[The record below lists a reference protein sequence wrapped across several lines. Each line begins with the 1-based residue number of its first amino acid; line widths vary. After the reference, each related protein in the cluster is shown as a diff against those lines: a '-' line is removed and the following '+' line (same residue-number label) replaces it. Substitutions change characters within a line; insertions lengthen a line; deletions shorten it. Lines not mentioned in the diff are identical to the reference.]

1 MRSDKLLQRWQQ
13 WTRGLLTAA
22 CLACLSV
29 GSTAA
34 AHATLVIGNLS
45 VAPDPPVPGAPLE
58 VTLRLEDTLLV
69 PVEKA
74 HVRVEL
80 RAVDP
85 EAGPDAVPASAI
97 GSDASEFLASDPD
110 VSSGRFTEAAVKGV
124 YVGQVVAPA
133 AGDYTLSVRDT
144 TFLNEEAIA
153 NIELAVGGAAN
164 GAIAFVLPPTPI
176 APKSLS
182 TWLIWLVGIP
192 LLAGVVTTVLVLRK
206 PAPAEQPADEGQ
218 AS

>member
-1 MRSDKLLQRWQQ
+1 MPLLR
-13 WTRGLLTAA
+13 WTRGLVTAA
-22 CLACLSV
+22 CLVTLGV
-29 GSTAA
+29 GATAA

-45 VAPDPPVPGAPLE
+45 VVPDPPVPGAPLE

-74 HVRVEL
+74 HVRIEL
-80 RAVDP
+80 RVVDP
-85 EAGPDAVPASAI
+85 AADTGAVPASAI
-97 GSDASEFLASDPD
+97 GSDASEFLASDPR
-110 VSSGRFTEAAVKGV
+110 VASARFSETAVKGV
-124 YVGQVVAPA
+124 YFGQVVAPETGA
-133 AGDYTLSVRDT
+133 YTLSVRDT

-153 NIELAVGGAAN
+153 NVELAVGGAVN

-192 LLAGVVTTVLVLRK
+192 LLAGIITTVLVLRR
-206 PAPAEQPADEGQ
+206 PPPSEQVDEGHTP
-218 AS
+218 